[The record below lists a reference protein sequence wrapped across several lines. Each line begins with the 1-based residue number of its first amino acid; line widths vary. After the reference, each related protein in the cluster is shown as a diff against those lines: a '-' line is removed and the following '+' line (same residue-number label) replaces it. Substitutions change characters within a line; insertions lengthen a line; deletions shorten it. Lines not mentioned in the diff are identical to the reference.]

1 MSVEV
6 RNLRL
11 SLEGTPILRGVDLQ
25 VADGERV
32 GLIGPSGSGKSM
44 VVRALLGLAPRG
56 ARLGGTVT
64 MGGATVLAPRSG
76 DVPEDGTPC
85 DGGADAAYE
94 DAPSAYPDDYAMAA
108 LRGRYAGV
116 VFQNPTR
123 TLNPVMTVGRQVEL
137 PLRLHYDLTRVERR
151 ARVEAMLDKV
161 GLPREVLRRR
171 PCELSGG
178 QRQRVGIAAAL
189 VTSPRL
195 IIADEPTTALDSVT
209 QRQITDLLVS
219 LVDESGAS
227 MLFVTHDF
235 AVLAR
240 ATTRCVVL
248 EGGRVVETG
257 PTQRLL
263 ASPHAEA
270 TRALVGAAREL
281 TLDAH
286 GTGVT
291 RTDALK
297 EEA

>member
-76 DVPEDGTPC
+76 DVP
-85 DGGADAAYE
+85 GGVPGDE
-94 DAPSAYPDDYAMAA
+94 APSEYLDDYAMAA
-108 LRGRYAGV
+108 LHGRYAGV